1 MMGEKMMNSL
11 DRIKLA
17 KQNLLLHKLH
27 VIVSYNVLEYK
38 NTDTKQEGYSANREF
53 QVFIKK
59 IYKGYNYGLIIELI
73 RNNLV
78 LSIFSDD
85 GNLEHHD
92 LDFIV
97 AKMSVRIKELVA
109 TIKTYIKE
117 KKVPDKALVEK
128 VIGLS
133 KTKVNSERVLIYKNP
148 SSLFSNI
155 CGDILRLIKRDKNV
169 IIRFNDEKI
178 RGI

>member
-1 MMGEKMMNSL
+1 MNNL
-11 DRIKLA
+11 DKIKLA

-27 VIVSYNVLEYK
+27 VVVSYNVLEYK
-38 NTDTKQEGYSANREF
+38 NTDTKQQGYPVNREV

-59 IYKGYNYGLIIELI
+59 IYKGYNYGLIVELI

-92 LDFIV
+92 LDFV
-97 AKMSVRIKELVA
+97 VSKMSIRIKELIA
-109 TIKTYIKE
+109 TIKMYIRENKLPNKE
-117 KKVPDKALVEK
+117 LVEK
-128 VIGLS
+128 ITALA
-133 KTKVNSERVLIYKNP
+133 KNKVNSERVIIYKNP
-148 SSLFSNI
+148 SSLFSSI

-178 RGI
+178 KGI

>member
-1 MMGEKMMNSL
+1 MNNL
-11 DRIKLA
+11 DKIKLA

-27 VIVSYNVLEYK
+27 VVVSYNILEHK
-38 NTDTKQEGYSANREF
+38 NTDARQNGYNTNREI
-53 QVFIKK
+53 QAFIKK

-85 GNLEHHD
+85 ENLEHHD
-92 LDFIV
+92 LDFV
-97 AKMSVRIKELVA
+97 VSKMSVRIKELMA
-109 TIKTYIKE
+109 IIKTYIKQN
-117 KKVPDKALVEK
+117 KVPDKELVEK
-128 VIGLS
+128 IISLA
-133 KTKVNSERVLIYKNP
+133 KTKVNSERILIYKNP
-148 SSLFSNI
+148 SSLFSDI

-178 RGI
+178 KGI

>member
-1 MMGEKMMNSL
+1 MNNL
-11 DRIKLA
+11 DKIKLA

-27 VIVSYNVLEYK
+27 VVVSYNVLEYK
-38 NTDTKQEGYSANREF
+38 NIDTRQNGYNANREI
-53 QVFIKK
+53 QAFIKK

-97 AKMSVRIKELVA
+97 SKMSVRIKELMA
-109 TIKTYIKE
+109 IIKTYIKQN
-117 KKVPDKALVEK
+117 KVPDKELVEK
-128 VIGLS
+128 IISLA
-133 KTKVNSERVLIYKNP
+133 KTKVNSERILIYKNP
-148 SSLFSNI
+148 SSLFSDI

-178 RGI
+178 KGI

>member
-1 MMGEKMMNSL
+1 M
-11 DRIKLA
+11 
-17 KQNLLLHKLH
+17 
-27 VIVSYNVLEYK
+27 
-38 NTDTKQEGYSANREF
+38 
-53 QVFIKK
+53 
-59 IYKGYNYGLIIELI
+59 I

-178 RGI
+178 KGI